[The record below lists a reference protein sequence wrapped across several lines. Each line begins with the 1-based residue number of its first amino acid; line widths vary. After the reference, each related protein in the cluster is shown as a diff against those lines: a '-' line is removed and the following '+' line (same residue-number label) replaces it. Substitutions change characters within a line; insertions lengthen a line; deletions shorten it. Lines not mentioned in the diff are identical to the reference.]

1 MNLDKFTKV
10 NVEDYYIVP
19 INILLDIS
27 SGTDKNVK
35 CKYKKYKYAC
45 VKKML
50 TNYQDILSNKKY
62 LTGISQYYNIGTNF
76 IDLGDTLIPLNQIL
90 KLDEVVIDK
99 DKLKKMV
106 IIVLEEMNKVFFTN
120 EELERIEKANNAL
133 MKVKK

>member
-19 INILLDIS
+19 ICILMDINYS
-27 SGTDKNVK
+27 DDKKV
-35 CKYKKYKYAC
+35 KYKYKRYKYAC
-45 VKKML
+45 IKKGI
-50 TNYQDILSNKKY
+50 TSYYDILSNKKY
-62 LTGISQYYNIGTNF
+62 LTNGLQYYNIGTNF
-76 IDLGDTLIPLNQIL
+76 IDLDDTLIPLNQIL

-133 MKVKK
+133 IKVKK